1 MQVFAFTIA
10 LPTFLAGKT
19 DFMPSLALYINCSS
33 AFPTSCPTVFRCAFA
48 CASLPIFSPT
58 KMSEDWDELERTYV
72 TPPFHSFGTKPHCF
86 SGSAFAPSAL
96 KVTPDAHTLLIFTPR
111 PCCCKQECY
120 VAEKACHTT
129 IKIRVESR
137 LCSYGSGS
145 PLHVFV
151 TFWACMVILSI
162 SMVRKDSLEQR
173 DKSNAYLGVASK
185 RC

>member
-1 MQVFAFTIA
+1 
-10 LPTFLAGKT
+10 
-19 DFMPSLALYINCSS
+19 MPSLALYINCSN

-96 KVTPDAHTLLIFTPR
+96 KVTLQAKSRSSRFSTL
-111 PCCCKQECY
+111 
-120 VAEKACHTT
+120 VAYNNH
-129 IKIRVESR
+129 R
-137 LCSYGSGS
+137 LCLFSHHDRAAVSKNVTRRKKRAIQRLKSGLKAGCARMAQARRS
-145 PLHVFV
+145 MSSLRFGLC
-151 TFWACMVILSI
+151 TVI
-162 SMVRKDSLEQR
+162 
-173 DKSNAYLGVASK
+173 LGVASK